1 MKGSVN
7 FPGTRSVVCELL
19 MLSPPPQ
26 LNSLSLLFLC
36 LAANAGMCLH
46 VYFSPSLQNHWLRLN
61 YSDGSWRDGGR
72 RKGGLCFPGDISTP
86 AELPGAAVTAPCVPP
101 YGKGTVKALRLWN
114 TAQGKKKKNTR
125 RSPLSQITFHAQL
138 FRWIIG
144 ATNKNGT
151 L

>member
-1 MKGSVN
+1 MKVSVN
-7 FPGTRSVVCELL
+7 FPATQSVVCLLL
-19 MLSPPPQ
+19 MPQ
-26 LNSLSLLFLC
+26 LPYTLFHFSFCAWLQM
-36 LAANAGMCLH
+36 LACVCMFISHHRSRIIDFDLITVTGVGGM
-46 VYFSPSLQNHWLRLN
+46 
-61 YSDGSWRDGGR
+61 GGGGR
-72 RKGGLCFPGDISTP
+72 EDCFPGDISTP
-86 AELPGAAVTAPCVPP
+86 AELPGAAVTAPCAPP

-114 TAQGKKKKNTR
+114 TAGGKKQKNNTR